1 MRHAGP
7 PGVRADL
14 ALRRGPFGEYV
25 FEDGE
30 DALAQFG
37 VEVEVL
43 QPAQNLRDVV
53 AGLGVEDDGGDV
65 DLAERQLGFDDFAHV
80 ISRRR
85 RFSGVASPST
95 PTA

>member
-14 ALRRGPFGEYV
+14 ALRRGPFGERL
-25 FEDGE
+25 FKKGE
-30 DALAQFG
+30 DTPAHFG
-37 VEVEVL
+37 IEVEVL
-43 QPAQNLRDVV
+43 QSTQNLWDVV
-53 AGLGVEDDGGDV
+53 AGFGVEDDGGDV
-65 DLAERQLGFDDFAHV
+65 DLAERQLGFDDFAHG

-85 RFSGVASPST
+85 RFLVVASPST